1 MRRLTQWALVWALV
15 CLAWWALAEGEVP
28 NWPFVLPASALV
40 SALVM
45 ALVAGQMI
53 RLRWRVLPELV
64 CFFVWQSLLGGLD
77 VARRALAGSVQFEG
91 EFIRYPLSLS
101 VGLAR
106 QIWVGGVGLF
116 PGTLVVGVESDAV
129 VIHVLDKNMS
139 VLAGLLTFERY
150 LVRLLA
156 DVREEV

>member
-53 RLRWRVLPELV
+53 RLRWRVRY
-64 CFFVWQSLLGGLD
+64 SL
-77 VARRALAGSVQFEG
+77 RANSYAILC
-91 EFIRYPLSLS
+91 
-101 VGLAR
+101 
-106 QIWVGGVGLF
+106 
-116 PGTLVVGVESDAV
+116 
-129 VIHVLDKNMS
+129 H
-139 VLAGLLTFERY
+139 Y
-150 LVRLLA
+150 L
-156 DVREEV
+156 

>member
-1 MRRLTQWALVWALV
+1 MGAGLGFGMPSLVGAGGRGGAE
-15 CLAWWALAEGEVP
+15 LA
-28 NWPFVLPASALV
+28 
-40 SALVM
+40 
-45 ALVAGQMI
+45 
-53 RLRWRVLPELV
+53 V
-64 CFFVWQSLLGGLD
+64 CFAGVGVGQCVGYGFGCGSDDSV
-77 VARRALAGSVQFEG
+77 ALAGSVQFEG

-116 PGTLVVGVESDAV
+116 PGTLVVAVESDAV